1 MKKKIGFAITA
12 SIFLIIAFF
21 AGVMFEVMRKDP
33 DPKVV
38 MKQVITVKKLAFDIE
53 KLRWFFLDIDD
64 DWQLGFEW
72 KYMKD
77 SKGRGVKAW
86 TIKKYKRAVSLK
98 KEVADADISIAG
110 AGDNTLQSGAIE
122 GK

>member
-12 SIFLIIAFF
+12 AVLLVVVFF

-38 MKQVITVKKLAFDIE
+38 MKQAITVKELAFEIE
-53 KLRWFFLDIDD
+53 KHRWFFLDIDD

-77 SKGRGVKAW
+77 LRGCRVKAW
-86 TIKKYKRAVSLK
+86 TIKKYKRAVSLTK
-98 KEVADADISIAG
+98 VADISIAG
-110 AGDNTLQSGAIE
+110 AGSQGKVRTWE

>member
-38 MKQVITVKKLAFDIE
+38 MKQAITVKKLAFDIE

-72 KYMKD
+72 KYLKD
-77 SKGRGVKAW
+77 SNGRGVKAW
-86 TIKKYKRAVSLK
+86 TIKEYKRAVSLK
-98 KEVADADISIAG
+98 EKVADSSIAG
-110 AGDNTLQSGAIE
+110 AGDE
-122 GK
+122 GVRKTWEGGK

>member
-12 SIFLIIAFF
+12 GVLLIIVFF
-21 AGVMFEVMRKDP
+21 AGVMFEVIRKDP

-72 KYMKD
+72 KYMRD

-98 KEVADADISIAG
+98 KEVADISIAG
-110 AGDNTLQSGAIE
+110 AGDNTLQSGAM